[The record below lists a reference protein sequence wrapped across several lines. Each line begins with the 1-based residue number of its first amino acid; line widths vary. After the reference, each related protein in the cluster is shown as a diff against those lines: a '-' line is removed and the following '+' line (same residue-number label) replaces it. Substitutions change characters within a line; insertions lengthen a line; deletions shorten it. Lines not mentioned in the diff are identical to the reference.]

1 MQQKR
6 DAQRDL
12 HAEAAIL
19 YAVERRVPRDGT
31 RHFCRNDEFCRVQM
45 QEFAIQA
52 EEAIDVQRQLY
63 SLTFLAGAQKRLIR
77 TLPLLSSPVGTT
89 LSFGTL
95 LDRSQ
100 K

>member
-1 MQQKR
+1 MLKQQYSTQLNAEFRVMER
-6 DAQRDL
+6 DTS
-12 HAEAAIL
+12 AE
-19 YAVERRVPRDGT
+19 
-31 RHFCRNDEFCRVQM
+31 NDEFCRVQM

-77 TLPLLSSPVGTT
+77 TLSLLSSPVGTT